1 MFLLMKQ
8 EKNFVWKSWRWCYL
22 NETRNS
28 VFSRGLW
35 CFVRYIQAGGKPK
48 IRQVSW
54 AIWWALTF
62 YDGLTHHWSF
72 GHFHLINIF
81 PQLLRLFRGHSL
93 WKWLKK
99 SHFTTFLK
107 AIWRFFLSF
116 TASIYKWSAS
126 VFVSSIKINDFNRI
140 LSKYFLGIR
149 HI

>member
-107 AIWRFFLSF
+107 AIWRLFL
-116 TASIYKWSAS
+116 TLLQ
-126 VFVSSIKINDFNRI
+126 VFINGVHPS
-140 LSKYFLGIR
+140 LSLPLKSMTLIEFLANIF
-149 HI
+149 

>member
-107 AIWRFFLSF
+107 AIWRLFLSF
-116 TASIYKWSAS
+116 TASIHKWSAS
-126 VFVSSIKINDFNRI
+126 IFVSSIKINDFNRI